1 MTRDQIMQRL
11 ASAQSWDE
19 QMQLV
24 AELDALDVEA
34 RKTAQAERSLDWA
47 ETTVRQTL
55 APGRTLDRH
64 TASSDWLAEADTDPG
79 ENHHHA
85 VIAEASVW
93 FSRLDPDVKADAGEF
108 VEQAKGIARRTAG
121 KYGAQA
127 DAAADAFLQYV
138 AFLNRQVL
146 AASGLP
152 QVQQRVD
159 SFENDAPT
167 PLPTD
172 VFDNFAPPIHPINQ
186 GVDGTQTNSLAPGAE
201 EAMAENNGGP
211 VGRPSE
217 HDETGEPV
225 SEPQF
230 MPPSARQ
237 GSHKHAGALE
247 RAKDMTARKGHNM
260 RWTAMSGPDD
270 PWMGR
275 CQGCGASVGV
285 TTAGIAHGSTAH
297 DLACTNR
304 SHGMLDAPSVAI
316 GYHMNMDDFLRA
328 EAAKQGSAGGRPF
341 VRKAEREGGDDDG
354 SMPGG
359 DIPISNPHDPDN
371 DGDDD
376 STPRGDTDHDY
387 FDQGGNPRPNRRPA
401 HGARKNAASGL
412 DQVQQTVDSFENP
425 KPTSLPMDTMFPI
438 VQPWAEEEA
447 SYDKGGESQSGGGTG
462 RPSAHNERAAS
473 RRTADMYGGGDSPH
487 QVPGGETPVANS
499 PATTPP
505 RAGDGDF
512 NKGVAQGQ
520 ADAAAGDRPSFADN
534 SSAVSDFVRGY
545 VQGYGTGQPS
555 ANPQDVPGSMGGD
568 NGQGRNFAE
577 IQQRQQPML
586 NMASKGLTVS
596 AALVTKDVSSDA
608 DFQRGYRYARAWK
621 PGEQVVALGSTGE
634 EAGIYAGITDNPRA
648 QGAWRKVHA
657 RLGKEH
663 PELNKRMREH
673 QKLGRLLH
681 EAGHQVS
688 RGMYVQAATSL
699 DLDTMSPVTT
709 PDPQGAT
716 PSEGPGTVP
725 PLRGAPGTPAAP
737 GGPAPYNG
745 AEPLGQPVVPDPL
758 MAEPEPGGIPMLRP
772 HSPDAVNMTGDS
784 SLLSKSPQTMAFRK
798 RVQAAKL
805 ALRQKK
811 EN

>member
-1 MTRDQIMQRL
+1 MTTRDQIMTSL
-11 ASAQSWDE
+11 ASAKSFNE
-19 QMQLV
+19 QLQLV
-24 AELDALDVEA
+24 AELDALDDAA

-47 ETTVRQTL
+47 DTTVRQTL

-64 TASSDWLAEADTDPG
+64 TAATDWLAEADTDPG
-79 ENHHHA
+79 ENHHQA
-85 VIAEASVW
+85 VIAEAALW
-93 FSRLDPDVKADAGEF
+93 FQRLHPAVKADAGEF

-201 EAMAENNGGP
+201 EAMSEGGTP
-211 VGRPSE
+211 AGRPSE

-225 SEPQF
+225 SQPQF

-260 RWTAMSGPDD
+260 AWTPVDGPND

-275 CQGCGASVGV
+275 CAGCGASVGV
-285 TTAGIAHGSTAH
+285 TTAGITKGSTAH

-304 SHGMLDAPSVAI
+304 SHGSLGGPSLAI
-316 GYHMNMDDFLRA
+316 GYQYNMDDFLRA
-328 EAAKQGSAGGRPF
+328 EAAREAGGDAPF
-341 VRKAEREGGDDDG
+341 VREAERGGGDDDG
-354 SMPGG
+354 TMPGG
-359 DIPISNPHDPDN
+359 DLNLPN
-371 DGDDD
+371 DDRDDED
-376 STPRGDTDHDY
+376 ARDDGSKANKHESA
-387 FDQGGNPRPNRRPA
+387 RRE
-401 HGARKNAASGL
+401 AASGL
-412 DQVQQTVDSFENP
+412 DQVQQNVDSFENP
-425 KPTSLPMDTMFPI
+425 RPTSLPTDVMFPI
-438 VQPWAEEEA
+438 DQPWPEEEA
-447 SYDKGGESQSGGGTG
+447 EYHQGGESQSGGGTG
-462 RPSAHNERAAS
+462 RPSVHNERAAS
-473 RRTADMYGGGDSPH
+473 RKQADMYGGGDAPH
-487 QVPGGETPVANS
+487 AVPGGETPVANS
-499 PATTPP
+499 PSTTPP
-505 RAGDGDF
+505 RANAGDF
-512 NKGVAQGQ
+512 NQGVQQGQ
-520 ADAAAGDRPSFADN
+520 ADAAAGERPSFADN
-534 SSAVSDFVRGY
+534 SSAVSDYVRGY
-545 VQGYGTGQPS
+545 VQGYSDSPKPNGG
-555 ANPQDVPGSMGGD
+555 PQDVPGSMGGD
-568 NGQGRNFAE
+568 NGQAHNFQQV
-577 IQQRQQPML
+577 QQRTEPPL
-586 NMASKGLTVS
+586 VNMAAKGLTVS
-596 AALVTKDVSSDA
+596 AALVTKDVSKDA

-634 EAGIYAGITDNPRA
+634 EAGIYAGITDNPLA

-673 QKLGRLLH
+673 LKLGRLLH

-725 PLRGAPGTPAAP
+725 PLRNAPGTPAAP
-737 GGPAPYNG
+737 GGAAPYNG
-745 AEPLGQPVVPDPL
+745 AEPYGQPVVPDPL
-758 MAEPEPGGIPMLRP
+758 MAEPEPGGIPMLQP
-772 HSPDAVNMTGDS
+772 HSPDAVNMVGDS
-784 SLLSKSPQTMAFRK
+784 SLLSKNPTAMAFRRK
-798 RVQAAKL
+798 VQANKL
-805 ALRQKK
+805 ALRKK
-811 EN
+811 EK

>member
-1 MTRDQIMQRL
+1 
-11 ASAQSWDE
+11 
-19 QMQLV
+19 
-24 AELDALDVEA
+24 
-34 RKTAQAERSLDWA
+34 
-47 ETTVRQTL
+47 
-55 APGRTLDRH
+55 
-64 TASSDWLAEADTDPG
+64 
-79 ENHHHA
+79 
-85 VIAEASVW
+85 
-93 FSRLDPDVKADAGEF
+93 
-108 VEQAKGIARRTAG
+108 
-121 KYGAQA
+121 
-127 DAAADAFLQYV
+127 
-138 AFLNRQVL
+138 
-146 AASGLP
+146 
-152 QVQQRVD
+152 
-159 SFENDAPT
+159 
-167 PLPTD
+167 
-172 VFDNFAPPIHPINQ
+172 
-186 GVDGTQTNSLAPGAE
+186 
-201 EAMAENNGGP
+201 
-211 VGRPSE
+211 
-217 HDETGEPV
+217 
-225 SEPQF
+225 
-230 MPPSARQ
+230 
-237 GSHKHAGALE
+237 
-247 RAKDMTARKGHNM
+247 
-260 RWTAMSGPDD
+260 
-270 PWMGR
+270 
-275 CQGCGASVGV
+275 
-285 TTAGIAHGSTAH
+285 
-297 DLACTNR
+297 
-304 SHGMLDAPSVAI
+304 
-316 GYHMNMDDFLRA
+316 
-328 EAAKQGSAGGRPF
+328 
-341 VRKAEREGGDDDG
+341 
-354 SMPGG
+354 
-359 DIPISNPHDPDN
+359 
-371 DGDDD
+371 
-376 STPRGDTDHDY
+376 
-387 FDQGGNPRPNRRPA
+387 
-401 HGARKNAASGL
+401 
-412 DQVQQTVDSFENP
+412 
-425 KPTSLPMDTMFPI
+425 
-438 VQPWAEEEA
+438 
-447 SYDKGGESQSGGGTG
+447 
-462 RPSAHNERAAS
+462 
-473 RRTADMYGGGDSPH
+473 DSPH

-673 QKLGRLLH
+673 LKMGRLLH

-688 RGMYVQAATSL
+688 RGMYVQAQAADDGDTDLCSNCGKTIRRTTIDPNIPWVHHDTHNSKCDVGSPADASMLQGVQSAEAEPMYHESRRKQAATSL

-716 PSEGPGTVP
+716 PSEGPGTIP
-725 PLRGAPGTPAAP
+725 PLRGAPGSPAAP

-758 MAEPEPGGIPMLRP
+758 MIEPEPGGIPMLQP

-784 SLLSKSPQTMAFRK
+784 SLLSKNPTAMAFRRK
-798 RVQAAKL
+798 VQANKL